1 MLKKRI
7 LASSLAS
14 VMALSSVSV
23 VAFADETATAGA
35 TEVVTK
41 AELKEYVAS
50 FDNFLK
56 DDIYEYGT
64 VQAEQFQDAFDYAE
78 NVAASAKATT
88 EEATAAYQMLK
99 AVKESM
105 KKYSAEEL
113 QALIE
118 ECTDDYET
126 ENILNE
132 DLGDKIWD
140 QDTFTDF
147 EAAYIDA
154 ESYVN
159 SGDGRIIC
167 DLFVE
172 LNTTHK
178 ALKELPSVT
187 KADFRNVLRDYEA
200 IATKEGSYESWR
212 RGTVSVKPTT
222 GNAAKD
228 LTKATKITFDEI
240 LGVVYGSSD
249 AVIDTLNPSTGTW
262 INVGGETDVKTF
274 VEKQYAIFDGIQSS
288 KVTTDEDINAA
299 YAAAKEAV
307 KVFASWKADDTER
320 AAKANIAALVNK
332 YRAQL
337 ADDYATTLIGD
348 VVTKINAITTG
359 ALNTYTD
366 NDFEIIA
373 QKDFSLNID
382 KATGLVKLGA
392 DVDTYDDTDYVT
404 TPDPDVVVKKIGKG
418 QDIMKYIVVDSSK
431 VTGSVHTNEAELK
444 LALEI
449 VEAYA
454 VAEATGTTA
463 AFEAAYG
470 TADAGNDDLAD
481 LDENGIVAK
490 PAGSRNE
497 YTLIN
502 RYLTYALTDAYP
514 EAAAAKTYTKNDVK
528 DLINK
533 AYDLCDDTGDAEIF
547 SVNHLALV
555 AERKDALDWLT
566 AANAMKGY
574 KDGVTVDVTAGTTN
588 YDGFTSTEAYTTL
601 EAKYKTLKDQF
612 ADYPVSYGEIAE
624 TIADVS
630 VALDDDVYGA
640 SAKDVKAALAKV
652 AFGLSTLDAKGDDNE
667 AFTTDREFIS
677 YNRLFINSK
686 NATKPEIA
694 LYNDYKA
701 LLTAVEEAGKEPEQ
715 PEVVLGDL
723 TGDGVATPEDAIMI
737 VKAFVGEITLTDA
750 QKAAADFNGDGVV
763 NADDALAVV
772 KAYVGL

>member
-99 AVKESM
+99 AVRESM
-105 KKYSAEEL
+105 VQYSAEEL
-113 QALIE
+113 QALIDD
-118 ECTDDYET
+118 CTDDYDT

-140 QDTFTDF
+140 QDDYDDF
-147 EAAYIDA
+147 EIAYDEA
-154 ESYVN
+154 KKYVD
-159 SGDGRIIC
+159 SGDGRLIC
-167 DLFVE
+167 DLYVE
-172 LNTTHK
+172 LKDAHDGLT
-178 ALKELPSVT
+178 ELPSVT
-187 KADFRNVLRDYEA
+187 KADFRNVLREYEA
-200 IATKEGSYESWR
+200 IATKADSYESWR
-212 RGTVSVKPTT
+212 RGKVSVKATT
-222 GNAAKD
+222 GTTTKN
-228 LTKATKITFDEI
+228 LTKAYFVTFDEI
-240 LGVVYGSSD
+240 NNIVYGDSQD
-249 AVIDTLNPSTGTW
+249 KLVKDKTGALLKNDTTTW
-262 INVGGETDVKTF
+262 IDCGGETDVKTF

-337 ADDYATTLIGD
+337 ADDYAQTLIGD
-348 VVTKINAITTG
+348 VVTSINAITTG
-359 ALNTYTD
+359 ALNTYNPGD
-366 NDFEIIA
+366 KKIIA
-373 QKDFSLNID
+373 QKDFYLNIV
-382 KATGLVKLGA
+382 KATGLIAVEDA
-392 DVDTYDDTDYVT
+392 THYDDSDLAA
-404 TPDPDVVVKKIGKG
+404 DPTITVKKIGKG
-418 QDIMKYIVVDSSK
+418 QDIMKYIPVDSSLI
-431 VTGSVHTNEAELK
+431 TGGAHTNEAELK

-454 VAEATGTTA
+454 VAEATGTAA
-463 AFEAAYG
+463 AFETAYG
-470 TADAGNDDLAD
+470 TVGGDDDLAD

-502 RYLTYALTDAYP
+502 RFLTYALADAYP
-514 EAAAAKTYTKNDVK
+514 EADEEDTYTKKDVAN
-528 DLINK
+528 LIDK
-533 AYDLCDDTGDAEIF
+533 AYDLCDETGDAEIF
-547 SVNHLALV
+547 SINHLAV
-555 AERKDALDWLT
+555 VEGRKDALAWLT
-566 AANAMKGY
+566 AANATKGY
-574 KDGVTVDVTAGTTN
+574 TEGDAVNGKTA
-588 YDGFTSTEAYTTL
+588 TETYETL
-601 EAKYKTLKDQF
+601 EALYDALADQL

-624 TIADVS
+624 FIADVS
-630 VALDDDVYGA
+630 SAIDDNVYGA
-640 SAKDVKAALAKV
+640 STAKIKEALTKV
-652 AFGLSTLDAKGDDNE
+652 AFGLSTLDATDDENE

-677 YNRLFINSK
+677 YNRLYINKDSANSDEK
-686 NATKPEIA
+686 A
-694 LYNDYKA
+694 LYADYQALVKA
-701 LLTAVEEAGKEPEQ
+701 IEDAEKEPET
-715 PEVVLGDL
+715 PEVVKGDL